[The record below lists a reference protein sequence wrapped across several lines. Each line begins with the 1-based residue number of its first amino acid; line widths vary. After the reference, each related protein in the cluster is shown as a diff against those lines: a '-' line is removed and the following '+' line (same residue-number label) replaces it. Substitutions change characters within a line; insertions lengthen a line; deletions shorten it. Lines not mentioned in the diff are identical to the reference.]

1 MMLMECS
8 VSGFWAFSGEVNEL
22 GGEPSMVRRFWRFG
36 IRVFHNNISTSYDIN
51 KFSFFMMM
59 EEAINKGL

>member
-8 VSGFWAFSGEVNEL
+8 VSGFWAFSGEVSEL
-22 GGEPSMVRRFWRFG
+22 GGEMSMVRRFWRFG